1 VEADQQFRSDA
12 DRQHRDRNRRLDCD
26 RHLIMLTVTDPADTH
41 RLTTLA
47 MIKGELQLSGGADDA
62 VLTAFIDQASAAA
75 RSWCRRTFAEETVSE
90 TVYLDRPASPIE
102 LSRYPV
108 TEIASVTVAGTVL
121 DPTEYEVEDDT
132 GWLYRL
138 DASGGRCAR
147 FCGRVVI
154 EYTGGYILPDAPQPT
169 LPDDISRAAALLV
182 KGAYFARTRDPA
194 IRSESVEGAGS
205 FGYFSG
211 TTGDLPPEV
220 EGLLRQYRAP
230 RIG

>member
-1 VEADQQFRSDA
+1 
-12 DRQHRDRNRRLDCD
+12 
-26 RHLIMLTVTDPADTH
+26 MLTVIDHADTH
-41 RLTTLA
+41 RLITLA
-47 MIKGELQLSGGADDA
+47 SIKSELQVSGGADDA
-62 VLTAFIDQASAAA
+62 FLTSLIDQASATAE
-75 RSWCRRTFAEETVSE
+75 SWCRRTFAEETVSE
-90 TVYLDRPASPIE
+90 TFYLDRPVSPIE
-102 LSRYPV
+102 LTRYPV
-108 TEIASVTVAGTVL
+108 TEIAPVTVAGTVL
-121 DPTEYEVEDDT
+121 DPAVYEVEEDT

-147 FCGRVVI
+147 FCGRVVV

-169 LPDDISRAAALLV
+169 LPHDISRAAALLV

-211 TTGDLPPEV
+211 AAGDLPPEV
-220 EGLLRQYRAP
+220 EALLRQYRAP

>member
-1 VEADQQFRSDA
+1 
-12 DRQHRDRNRRLDCD
+12 
-26 RHLIMLTVTDPADTH
+26 MLTVIDPADTH
-41 RLTTLA
+41 RLITLA
-47 MIKGELQLSGGADDA
+47 SIKSELQVSGGADDA
-62 VLTAFIDQASAAA
+62 FLTSLIDQASATA
-75 RSWCRRTFAEETVSE
+75 RSWCRRTFAQETVSE

-102 LSRYPV
+102 LTRYPV

-121 DPTEYEVEDDT
+121 DPVEYEVEDDT

-147 FCGRVVI
+147 FCGRVVV
-154 EYTGGYILPDAPQPT
+154 EYTGGYTLPDTPQST
-169 LPDDISRAAALLV
+169 LPDDISRAAAVLV

-211 TTGDLPPEV
+211 TAGDLPPEV
-220 EGLLRQYRAP
+220 EGLLRPYRAP